1 MEHGASSH
9 TKAPLVEADRPFPS
23 FRRRYDAFLK
33 PWIGSAV
40 LLPLCAY
47 FALTRGAYTFL
58 DAADLVIHEAGHV
71 FFAPFGPF
79 LRMAG
84 GTLLQILLPLM
95 LVGHFLWNDYRFG
108 AQVML
113 FWLGQNLVNISVYAA
128 DARARQLPL
137 LGGDRAAHDWSYML
151 GRLGGLEYDAL
162 VGGVFFALAIVVF
175 ALALALP
182 RFTVD

>member
-1 MEHGASSH
+1 MEAGGLLS
-9 TKAPLVEADRPFPS
+9 S
-23 FRRRYDAFLK
+23 FRKRYDAALK
-33 PWIGSAV
+33 PWVGSAV

-47 FALTRGAYTFL
+47 FALTRGVYTFL

-84 GTLLQILLPLM
+84 GTLMQILLPLA
-95 LVGHFLWNDYRFG
+95 LVWHFLRNEYRFG

-113 FWLGQNLVNISVYAA
+113 FWLGHNLINVSVYAA
-128 DARARQLPL
+128 DARVRRLPL
-137 LGGDRAAHDWSYML
+137 LGGDRAVHDWGYML
-151 GRLGGLEYDAL
+151 GRLGALEHDAL
-162 VGGVFFALAIVVF
+162 VGGVFFALALAAFAF
-175 ALALALP
+175 ALVLP